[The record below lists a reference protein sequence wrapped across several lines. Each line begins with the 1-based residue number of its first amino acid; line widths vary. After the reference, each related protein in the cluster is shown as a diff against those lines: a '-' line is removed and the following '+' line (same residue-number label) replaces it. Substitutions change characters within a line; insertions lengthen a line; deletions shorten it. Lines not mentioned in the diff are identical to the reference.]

1 MAENITKGDY
11 IKPGEVLKNMIQT
24 GTAKATLPLKDMLIR
39 GFLSGAL
46 LAFSTTLAIGV
57 GLQSFPALG
66 ALVFPV
72 GFVIIILLGLE
83 LVTGN
88 FALLPLSSFRK
99 QISTTQMLSNFFWV
113 FMANLLGSLVYAV
126 LFWVSLSMCGQTE
139 HGLIGNKI
147 AAIAQAKT
155 TYYAAHGSAGLLTVF
170 VKAILCNWMVCL
182 AVVMAMTSSSTIG
195 KIVAAWLP
203 VFIFFA
209 QGFEHAV
216 VNMFMIP
223 AGMLFGADISISQW
237 WLWNQIPVTIGNF
250 LGGFIFTGLALYLT
264 YRPKQ
269 VSYEKEGN

>member
-72 GFVIIILLGLE
+72 GFIIIILLGLE

>member
-72 GFVIIILLGLE
+72 GFIIIILLGLE

-269 VSYEKEGN
+269 VSYEKGGN